1 MIVTDLPLGPGP
13 TLYARIGDVFPWS
26 CLIFSLLLG
35 ALCGTVARST
45 TVPPALSRSS
55 LDPSP

>member
-1 MIVTDLPLGPGP
+1 MVVADLPLGSGP
-13 TLYARIGDVFPWS
+13 TLYARIGDVFPWL
-26 CLIFSLLLG
+26 CLTFSLLLG
-35 ALCGTVARST
+35 ALCGTVAHSA